1 MVKNFAVV
9 GSVGRF
15 LIKDKMKK
23 EPGKKSTKK
32 PVKKT
37 LKKTVNG
44 NSPRM
49 RVKYKQEIVPLL
61 IKEFGYKNKLQVPY
75 MKKIVLNVGL
85 GEAIQNIKFLDM
97 AVKELSQITGQKPIV
112 TKAKNSIAGF
122 KLREGMPIGCKVT
135 LRGQKLYEFFDRL
148 TNVVLPRIRDFR
160 GLSDKSFDGKG
171 NYTLGI
177 KDQLIFP
184 EIKYDEI
191 AMVHGMDISIITT
204 AKTDHEGRA
213 LLKYMGVPFR
223 NQ

>member
-1 MVKNFAVV
+1 MAKNSAVV
-9 GSVGRF
+9 GSVGKF
-15 LIKDKMKK
+15 LIRDKMKK
-23 EPGKKSTKK
+23 EPGNKSNKQNDST
-32 PVKKT
+32 
-37 LKKTVNG
+37 
-44 NSPRM
+44 PRM
-49 RVKYKQEIVPLL
+49 KLKYKNEIVPLL

-75 MKKIVLNVGL
+75 MQKIVLNVGL

-135 LRGQKLYEFFDRL
+135 LRGRMLYEFFDRL

-160 GLSDKSFDGKG
+160 GLSDKSFDGRG

-177 KDQLIFP
+177 REQLIFP

-204 AKTDHEGRA
+204 AKTDREGRA
-213 LLKYMGVPFR
+213 LLKHMGVPFR
-223 NQ
+223 NR

>member
-1 MVKNFAVV
+1 
-9 GSVGRF
+9 
-15 LIKDKMKK
+15 MKK
-23 EPGKKSTKK
+23 EPGNKSNKQNDST
-32 PVKKT
+32 
-37 LKKTVNG
+37 
-44 NSPRM
+44 PRM
-49 RVKYKQEIVPLL
+49 KLKYKNEIVPLL

-75 MKKIVLNVGL
+75 MQKIVLNVGL

-135 LRGQKLYEFFDRL
+135 LRGRMLYEFFDRL

-160 GLSDKSFDGKG
+160 GLSDKSFDGRG

-177 KDQLIFP
+177 REQLIFP

-204 AKTDHEGRA
+204 AKTDREGRA
-213 LLKYMGVPFR
+213 LLKHMGVPFR
-223 NQ
+223 NR